1 MSSII
6 LLLSMQVDEIMGE
19 ELIGGRESEGLIIY
33 VTMMFHIQK
42 AIKRVAL
49 EIWDKKWTGYGSKDQ
64 RSLTRMALKIKD
76 H

>member
-49 EIWDKKWTGYGSKDQ
+49 EI
-64 RSLTRMALKIKD
+64 
-76 H
+76 